1 MDGLRKELSALHE
14 KSAELGEVRAALE
27 RKIKQLREAQGFLES
42 ETRKNSELSA
52 ALNRE
57 RTGYAA
63 ALEALRTEKNAAVG
77 ALQVLQSSRE
87 KRAIDADVQAALLAR
102 IQAQNTERG
111 TLNKLFGLSEETSY
125 KALLEVIQQLKQART
140 TEAPAVTSLSLADKV
155 KSVFIAME
163 AGPYLY
169 DDSKESFANVL
180 TAAIQTR
187 FNGDYAGEDL
197 EGKIKEV
204 IAEMDLVNFDI
215 SVDVKEGLPGQLA
228 AALTQK

>member
-1 MDGLRKELSALHE
+1 M
-14 KSAELGEVRAALE
+14 
-27 RKIKQLREAQGFLES
+27 
-42 ETRKNSELSA
+42 
-52 ALNRE
+52 
-57 RTGYAA
+57 
-63 ALEALRTEKNAAVG
+63 
-77 ALQVLQSSRE
+77 
-87 KRAIDADVQAALLAR
+87 
-102 IQAQNTERG
+102 
-111 TLNKLFGLSEETSY
+111 NKLFGLSEEASY
-125 KALLEVIQQLKQART
+125 EALLEVIQQLKQART
-140 TEAPAVTSLSLADKV
+140 TETPAVTSLSLADKV
-155 KSVFIAME
+155 KGVFIAME

-169 DDSKESFANVL
+169 DGEVSFANAL